1 MEKLF
6 RINNVKIRPS
16 PAAGSHGKPESEM
29 SWGTFT
35 GVPNIHVVEL
45 LISGFSLPPPNNHAG
60 HWLTAARM
68 VTRLDK
74 GVDKGLFEEVFHL
87 MIVSLD

>member
-1 MEKLF
+1 
-6 RINNVKIRPS
+6 
-16 PAAGSHGKPESEM
+16 M

-35 GVPNIHVVEL
+35 GAAQHPRCGDINFRVL
-45 LISGFSLPPPNNHAG
+45 LTIPQQAC
-60 HWLTAARM
+60 WTLTAARM

-74 GVDKGLFEEVFHL
+74 GVDKGMFEEVFHL